1 MWTELTFETL
11 LKFEKVC
18 VFFCSIGKGRDL
30 MAWRK
35 CNSCQE
41 CSDLVLQSTLTSCSV
56 MACAP
61 ARNLAWHHLK
71 LLVKLLLSQPP
82 APPQSADKHQS
93 LQSFIFCV
101 TRKPSATKMQASDSV
116 LQMSGLQ
123 KHHHPHACSVSPINT
138 VLNALSLQDCF
149 LGWSCPHKPDLLNHI
164 KLCKCS

>member
-18 VFFCSIGKGRDL
+18 IFFCVIGKGRDL
-30 MAWRK
+30 VAWRK

-61 ARNLAWHHLK
+61 AQNLAWHHLK
-71 LLVKLLLSQPP
+71 LLVKLLLSHSP

-93 LQSFIFCV
+93 LQSFLWP
-101 TRKPSATKMQASDSV
+101 KN
-116 LQMSGLQ
+116 LQGPKCSLQ
-123 KHHHPHACSVSPINT
+123 IQPCKCLGFRSTITHMPVGQ
-138 VLNALSLQDCF
+138 ALSIQF
-149 LGWSCPHKPDLLNHI
+149 SM
-164 KLCKCS
+164 LCHCRIAF